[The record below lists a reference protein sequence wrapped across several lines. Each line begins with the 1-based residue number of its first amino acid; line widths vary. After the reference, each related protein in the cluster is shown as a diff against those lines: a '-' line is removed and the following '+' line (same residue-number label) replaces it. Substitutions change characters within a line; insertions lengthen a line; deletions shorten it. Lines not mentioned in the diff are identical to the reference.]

1 MSKDDTDAKWTLT
14 EEAFDKLLERFSPDR
29 DEANRQ
35 YLLMRAKLGRFFERR
50 SAPDELVDKTF
61 DTVARKIDQG
71 ENIFNLSGYFFS
83 VAGFVYKVWLRT
95 IKSHSVSLDELPD
108 LADER
113 PPEDEQKEERFRCL
127 DECLGHQSSEKPE
140 LVLDYYSGTKRAKI
154 NHRQELADKS
164 TMNALRIRMCRSR
177 KNLEKCVKECL
188 KRKTDSK

>member
-1 MSKDDTDAKWTLT
+1 LSKDDTDAKWTLT

-71 ENIFNLSGYFFS
+71 ENIFNLSGYFVG
-83 VAGFVYKVWLRT
+83 VAGIVYKEWLRT
-95 IKSHSVSLDELPD
+95 SKFHSIPLDELPD
-108 LADER
+108 LPDER
-113 PPEDEQKEERFRCL
+113 PPDDEQKEERSRCL
-127 DECLGHQSSEKPE
+127 DECLGHQSIEKSE
-140 LVLDYYSGTKRAKI
+140 LLLGYYSDVKRAKI
-154 NHRQELADKS
+154 NHRRVLADTS
-164 TMNALRIRMCRSR
+164 TMNALRIRVCRSR
-177 KNLEKCVKECL
+177 KDVEKCVKECL